1 MSGNIQDD
9 EQDIL
14 RRIHQLSQ
22 KELDDSLHN
31 LEITPPP
38 NGGNITIKADPNNSS
53 DIQAML
59 QTRISAQA
67 KSGSH

>member
-38 NGGNITIKADPNNSS
+38 
-53 DIQAML
+53 
-59 QTRISAQA
+59 
-67 KSGSH
+67 

>member
-31 LEITPPP
+31 LEITPP